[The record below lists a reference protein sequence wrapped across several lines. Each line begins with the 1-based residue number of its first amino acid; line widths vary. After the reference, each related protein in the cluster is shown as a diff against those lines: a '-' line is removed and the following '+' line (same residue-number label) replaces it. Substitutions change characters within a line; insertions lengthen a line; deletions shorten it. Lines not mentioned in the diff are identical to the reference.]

1 MSLDDKQILPKSEE
15 AAIFIDD
22 ILVALSCLVRALVN
36 NERSLIFALEFAGC
50 GTLHQCRTA
59 WQVLVHRCVLV
70 QKTAETVHATRLLHR
85 CIPKDG

>member
-36 NERSLIFALEFAGC
+36 NERSLIFALEFA
-50 GTLHQCRTA
+50 
-59 WQVLVHRCVLV
+59 
-70 QKTAETVHATRLLHR
+70 
-85 CIPKDG
+85 